1 MTGNGMGVALRNVS
15 CVFGRT
21 PAVRGIDLEV
31 ARGEFLALVGPS
43 GAGKTTL
50 LRIIAGLQPGYEGSV
65 RIGVRDV
72 TRVPA
77 RDRNIGFA
85 FQNYALFPHMNVAAN
100 VAFGLTVR
108 PRATR
113 PGRGEIRDR
122 VEALLQLVQVGD
134 LAGRYPSQLSGGQR
148 QRVSLARA
156 LATEP
161 ELLLLDEPFGALDP
175 LVRKEI
181 RAWLRGLHNRLGL
194 TSILV
199 THDQEEALEVAD
211 RIAVLRDGRIEQIG
225 TPAMLEDAPASPFV
239 HRFLGETVSLPGCI
253 VGGAIRL
260 GGAWEGTGIVPPRV
274 SAPDGPVLLMARP
287 HTIGLL
293 PASGHAPAAEVA
305 GVSRRGAFLRYRVA
319 PAGYPPESGIEIHVP
334 ADRPSIPV
342 GRACRLDFSR
352 AHMFPDRATS
362 SVSDAPGLV
371 TA

>member
-1 MTGNGMGVALRNVS
+1 MGVALRNVS

-21 PAVRGIDLEV
+21 PAVRGIDLAV

-50 LRIIAGLQPGYEGSV
+50 LRIIAGLQPGYDGSV
-65 RIGVRDV
+65 RIGARDV
-72 TRVPA
+72 THVPA

-85 FQNYALFPHMNVAAN
+85 FQNYALFPHMSVADN
-100 VAFGLTVR
+100 VAFGLKVR

-113 PGRGEIRDR
+113 PGRAEIRER
-122 VEALLQLVQVGD
+122 VSALLHLVQVGD
-134 LAGRYPSQLSGGQR
+134 LARRYPSQLSGGQR

-181 RAWLRGLHNRLGL
+181 RTWLRGLHNRLGL

-225 TPAMLEDAPASPFV
+225 TPAMLEDAPCSPFV
-239 HRFLGETVSLPGCI
+239 HRFLGETVSLPGRSA
-253 VGGAIRL
+253 GGAIRL
-260 GGAWEGTGIVPPRV
+260 DGAWGEAGIVLPQASV
-274 SAPDGPVLLMARP
+274 PDGPVLVMARP
-287 HTIGLL
+287 HAIGLL
-293 PASGHAPAAEVA
+293 PSSGPGPAAQVIGA
-305 GVSRRGAFLRYRVA
+305 IRRGAFLRYRVA
-319 PAGYPPESGIEIHVP
+319 PARQVSEPGIEIHVP
-334 ADRPSIPV
+334 ADRALIPV
-342 GRACRLDFSR
+342 GSACVLDLSA
-352 AHMFPDRATS
+352 AHLFADGAGSPVPEDA
-362 SVSDAPGLV
+362 APGFV
-371 TA
+371 AA